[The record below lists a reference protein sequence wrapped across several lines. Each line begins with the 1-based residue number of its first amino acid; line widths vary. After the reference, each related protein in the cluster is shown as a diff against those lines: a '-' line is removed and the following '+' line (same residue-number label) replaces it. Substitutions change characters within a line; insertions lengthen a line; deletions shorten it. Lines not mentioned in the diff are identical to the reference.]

1 VRRACADDFRGT
13 LSEVAGMGF
22 EGVELFDLHGQD
34 AATVCGWLDELGLI
48 ACSRHTRLEALESD
62 LDALAAEAEA
72 LGLRRLVVAWIEPP
86 ATEADA
92 DAVHRRLASAAEEVA
107 ARGLE
112 LGFHN
117 HEAEV
122 RPLDGGRT
130 FLDGLP
136 PDVFAE
142 LDLGWIWFAG
152 LDPLELLERF
162 SDRCPLVHVKDF
174 RTRDERSSYC
184 AVGDGQVG
192 YERIAPAA
200 VQAGAEWLLVEFD
213 EPDRGELED
222 ARRSIE
228 ALRPMLEK
236 A

>member
-13 LSEVAGMGF
+13 LADVAGMGF
-22 EGVELFDLHGQD
+22 EGVELFDLYRQAPAG
-34 AATVCGWLDELGLI
+34 VRSWLDELGLV
-48 ACSRHTRLEALESD
+48 ACSRHARLEEVESE
-62 LDALAAEAEA
+62 LDTLVAEAEA
-72 LGLRRLVVAWIEPP
+72 LGPRRLVVAWIEPP

-92 DAVHRRLASAAEEVA
+92 DAVHRRLARAAEEVA

-136 PDVFAE
+136 PDVFYE
-142 LDLGWIWFAG
+142 LDLGWIWWAG
-152 LDPLELLERF
+152 LDPVELLDRF
-162 SDRCPLVHVKDF
+162 SDRSPLVHVKDF
-174 RTRDERSSYC
+174 RTREERSSYC

-192 YERIAPAA
+192 YERVAPAA
-200 VQAGAEWLLVEFD
+200 VRAGAEWLLVEFD
-213 EPDRGELED
+213 EPDRSELED
-222 ARRSIE
+222 ARRSLE
-228 ALRPMLEK
+228 ALRPML
-236 A
+236 AAT